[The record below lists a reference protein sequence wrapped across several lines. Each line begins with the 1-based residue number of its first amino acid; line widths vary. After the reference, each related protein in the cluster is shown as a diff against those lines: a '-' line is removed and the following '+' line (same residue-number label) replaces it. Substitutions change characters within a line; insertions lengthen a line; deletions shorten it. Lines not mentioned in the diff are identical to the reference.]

1 MHLVSYYF
9 TMSFP
14 WRGSAVAGSSGAGE
28 GVPPDGL
35 PRNRIARRSRRKPTS
50 NRTKQAARRWEG
62 IKEQV
67 GIRWTR
73 LTAADLDT
81 VGGNL
86 ERLLDLLRLRY
97 GYDRRAAEEQI
108 GSWSRS
114 LPRASWARQSPGA
127 PRVRARSGV
136 GPRWQRYAA
145 GADACGLAAVDDAPR
160 RAGHT
165 RHVVR
170 PAILTHRDRA
180 RVDGDAVKL
189 RRPNAAAAAFRVGDG
204 DAAAGAAAPPVDRVA
219 GPHRRECRG

>member
-127 PRVRARSGV
+127 PRVRARGAASDLVGNATPRAPMPADWLPSTTPHGV
-136 GPRWQRYAA
+136 PGTLATWCVPPSSRTGIAHASMGTPSSCADRTPQQRPS
-145 GADACGLAAVDDAPR
+145 GLATVMR
-160 RAGHT
+160 QR
-165 RHVVR
+165 VR
-170 PAILTHRDRA
+170 PHRQSIA
-180 RVDGDAVKL
+180 
-189 RRPNAAAAAFRVGDG
+189 
-204 DAAAGAAAPPVDRVA
+204 
-219 GPHRRECRG
+219 